1 MSVGTILLILLF
13 IAAHLVMHRGHAS
26 HARHASAATP
36 ARAGDTR
43 DGARDSHAEG

>member
-13 IAAHLVMHRGHAS
+13 IAAHLVMHRGNGGHAQ
-26 HARHASAATP
+26 HASAATP
-36 ARAGDTR
+36 GRAGDTR